1 METISVF
8 FIGAVFGSFVN
19 ATAYRT
25 VRNKNFIFERSNCPV
40 CGKQLSFLDMV
51 PVVSYLLKKGKCR
64 YCQNRIARRYLFTEI
79 LGGINGTVCWHMAE
93 VLEAK
98 ILFFFILNF
107 LLFMALIDIEIM
119 EIKDIYQLLLLILAA
134 VTISIEKWS
143 INNLIGALI
152 ISLPL
157 LVLATVTESIG
168 GADVKVF
175 FILGMLAKEKG
186 IMVIYLL
193 TIGLASVFALY
204 RLQKGSNRKEEI
216 PLLPFIYL
224 AFLTYKGFEKYLL
237 NCVILWLT

>member
-1 METISVF
+1 
-8 FIGAVFGSFVN
+8 
-19 ATAYRT
+19 
-25 VRNKNFIFERSNCPV
+25 
-40 CGKQLSFLDMV
+40 
-51 PVVSYLLKKGKCR
+51 
-64 YCQNRIARRYLFTEI
+64 
-79 LGGINGTVCWHMAE
+79 
-93 VLEAK
+93 
-98 ILFFFILNF
+98 
-107 LLFMALIDIEIM
+107 MALIDIEIM

-157 LVLATVTESIG
+157 LVLAAVTESIG

-224 AFLTYKGFEKYLL
+224 AFLIYKSFEKYLL